1 MAAES
6 RQTEAF
12 SRLFPIEGLGDNE
25 VLETIE
31 ATAGERAVLVRRFEL
46 LALERLSA
54 RFRLRRLEG
63 QPLIWVAGD
72 FEAEVSQACVVTL
85 EPLPNQLAGSF
96 SLLFS
101 LSPEAASDDGE
112 IVVDLDAA
120 DPPEP
125 VPPGGINLGEILA
138 EQLALALDSY
148 PRAEGARLEQTS
160 WAGGPDA
167 APAAT
172 KPFAVLE
179 TLKKSLRHR
188 R

>member
-1 MAAES
+1 MAAET

-12 SRLFPIEGLGDNE
+12 TRPFPIEGLGDNE
-25 VLETIE
+25 VVEAIE

-63 QPLIWVAGD
+63 QPVIGIAAD

-85 EPLPNQLAGSF
+85 KPVPNQLTGSF

-101 LSPEAASDDGE
+101 LSPESASPGGE
-112 IVVDLDAA
+112 IVIDLDAA

-125 VPPGGINLGEILA
+125 VPPGGIDLGEILA
-138 EQLALALDSY
+138 EQLALALALY

-160 WAGGPDA
+160 WDGGPDA

-179 TLKKSLRHR
+179 TLKKS
-188 R
+188 